1 MSGRFFKAIKRVFGG
16 SASAVQDSAK
26 KFAKALDDSGGV
38 INDDVMKTVKKNAD
52 NSYDLEEFAI
62 LSKLTKKNM
71 PKNLPAKS
79 VTDSL
84 NTTTELA
91 KDLPTGKMAKATAS
105 TLSETADALKSSDSF
120 FKKNKKT
127 LVAAGISAAG
137 LGMYMLMTGETN
149 PAKALGKAIGEVAGS
164 GFDSFLDSSGLGDLF
179 KGAGGYII
187 AFFAVIF
194 VLFILYMFM
203 G

>member
-52 NSYDLEEFAI
+52 GSYDLEEFAI
-62 LSKLTKKNM
+62 LSKLTKKNI
-71 PKNLPAKS
+71 PENLPAKS

-84 NTTTELA
+84 KTTTEIA
-91 KDLPTGKMAKATAS
+91 TDLPGAKMAKATAS
-105 TLSETADALKSSDSF
+105 TLSETADAMKKSKSF
-120 FKKNKKT
+120 FKRNEKA
-127 LVAAGISAAG
+127 LLAAGISAAG

-149 PAKALGKAIGEVAGS
+149 PAKALGKALGEFTGAGFKS
-164 GFDSFLDSSGLGDLF
+164 ILDSSGLGDLF
-179 KGAGGYII
+179 KGIGGYII

-194 VLFILYMFM
+194 FLFILYMFM